1 MMPIKVEWVNQQHT
15 VIHYNFIG
23 NWTWDDYDTANV
35 IADDM
40 VKSVDHKVAI
50 ICDLSFSTTIPPRVL
65 SHVGRS
71 LRQKRSP
78 NISHIVTVGV
88 TGLLRNLTDV
98 LTTLYPAA
106 TADIIHAHT
115 IDHAYRLIG
124 TAGQTQA

>member
-15 VIHYNFIG
+15 IIHYNIIG
-23 NWTWDDYDTANV
+23 NWTWDDYDAANA
-35 IADDM
+35 IATDM

-50 ICDLSFSTTIPPRVL
+50 ICDFSSSTAIPPRVL
-65 SHVGRS
+65 SNIGRS

-78 NISHIVTVGV
+78 NVSHIVTVGV
-88 TGLLRNLTDV
+88 SGLLRNLTDV
-98 LTTLYPAA
+98 LRTLYPAA

-124 TAGQTQA
+124 TPGQTQA